1 MRPPLDEWIAGM
13 TGVPFD
19 RAGIERCQL
28 ECLRS
33 VVERARRG
41 SPFYARRLSG
51 RPEGFPATLEDF
63 FGLEPTLPNDLASSP
78 TSFMAVPQDEI
89 ARVVTLRTSGT
100 AGEGKR
106 LFFAEEDLAATIE
119 IFRVGMATF
128 LPPGGRALVLL
139 PGERPG
145 SIGDLLVRAV
155 APERECVLHSPL
167 DGRTALEH
175 VAEIGAQC
183 LVGMPAQVLSLARG
197 PDFRLGGG
205 LSQVLLCA
213 DYAAP
218 SLVSAIERAWGCAV
232 RRHYGLTETLY
243 GGALECEERAGLHV
257 MEGNYLFEVLDPR
270 TPAPMPEGEFGEVA
284 LTTLR
289 ATGTP
294 LLRYRTGDRGR
305 FIPGAC
311 RCGSILRR
319 LEITGRMSNGIQI
332 GVEFIPMHELDEA
345 LFGVPWLGDY
355 AVATDGDRPVFALH
369 APARA
374 AGSPEPAAGELSDL
388 KAALDRLPQRAKS
401 ALEKAPPSFRFRTKE
416 HDGVTS
422 VKRVAR

>member
-1 MRPPLDEWIAGM
+1 MRPPLDEWVAGR
-13 TGVPFD
+13 TGEPFD
-19 RAGIERCQL
+19 RAGMERHQL
-28 ECLRS
+28 ERLRA
-33 VVERARRG
+33 VVGSARRG
-41 SPFYARRLSG
+41 GPFYARMLSG

-63 FGLEPTLPNDLASSP
+63 FDLAPTLPGDLASSP

-106 LFFAEEDLAATIE
+106 LFFAEKDIAATME

-145 SIGDLLVRAV
+145 SIGDLLARAV

-167 DGRTALEH
+167 DGRSALEH

-197 PDFRLGGG
+197 PDSSLGRG

-218 SLVSAIERAWGCAV
+218 SLVSAIERAWGCAA

-270 TPAPMPEGEFGEVA
+270 KLAPMPEGDFGEVV
-284 LTTLR
+284 LTTLC

-311 RCGSILRR
+311 RCGSILKR
-319 LEITGRMSNGIQI
+319 LEIVGRMSNGIQA
-332 GVEFIPMHELDEA
+332 GSVFIPMHELDEA

-355 AVATDGDRPVFALH
+355 AVASDGGRPVLTLH

-374 AGSPEPAAGELSDL
+374 VGSPDPAARELSDL
-388 KAALDRLPQRAKS
+388 AAALDRLPQGAKA
-401 ALEKAPPSFRFRTKE
+401 ALEAAPHSFRFRTKE